1 MRFPCGRLVR
11 LSQYGLAVAFL
22 GLVCLASSL
31 ICVFYFEQVEDMVQT
46 ALERQTIFMNDSV
59 FLEAWQN
66 PPLTPITKV
75 YVFNVTNQ
83 EDVLAGNASRFQI
96 EEIGPF
102 VYSARTI
109 KRVVDWGQDGKTL
122 TFQSKTTYQYLPKES
137 AFPDDRTT
145 FVVVPNVLLM
155 TGMLKTEV
163 RPMSSFIKR
172 NIIWP
177 ILTST
182 GYKTPFLHLSVADF
196 VWGYEDELGC
206 LDSDPSTENEDLE
219 EDLFGDDFVRE
230 PAKPKMSERSYRR
243 PDGRC
248 MFGTLVGRND
258 TWESPIMIQTGLGDI
273 RSKGQ
278 LLKSKGKSSF
288 GAWTPN
294 SPCDSLIGTQEPS
307 ALPPQL
313 PDTFNLFLGI
323 MCRAIGMEHDGI
335 IQYGQI
341 HAKRYVPVRNSFNF
355 TQDSCYHVKSLHQL
369 PPGALSAST
378 CTDGAPLLVS
388 FPHYEGGSP
397 WYLDQVD
404 GLTPSETE
412 LHLPQIDVEPT
423 FGAPLSIK
431 IRFQVSLL
439 LERDSDFPPLT
450 NLTSQQ
456 TLLPVFW
463 VEEGFGS
470 PPDRELTILQL
481 GLHLPF
487 YVAVGLPL
495 MVTVTALLLFGFA
508 VLCCTHKT
516 IFEPPTH
523 FVMSKYETVPCE
535 DLTNHH
541 LQSLSPTKS

>member
-1 MRFPCGRLVR
+1 MR

-22 GLVCLASSL
+22 GLLCLASSF
-31 ICVFYFEQVEDMVQT
+31 ICVFYFDQVENMVQNV
-46 ALERQTIFMNDSV
+46 LERQTIFANDSV
-59 FLEAWQN
+59 FLEAWQD

-75 YVFNVTNQ
+75 YVFNVTNH
-83 EDVLAGNASRFQI
+83 EDVLAGNASRFKI

-109 KRVVDWGQDGKTL
+109 KRIVDWGHNGETL
-122 TFQSKTTYQYLPKES
+122 TFQSKTTYQFLPEES
-137 AFPDDRTT
+137 AYPDDKTT
-145 FVVVPNVLLM
+145 FVMVPNILLM
-155 TGMLKTEV
+155 TGMLKTNV
-163 RPMSSFIKR
+163 KPLSGFIKQ

-182 GYKTPFLHLSVADF
+182 GYKTPFLNLSVAEF
-196 VWGYEDELGC
+196 IWGYEDELGC
-206 LDSDPSTENEDLE
+206 LDSDPSAQRHDDLE
-219 EDLFGDDFVRE
+219 DELFSDDFMKE
-230 PAKPKMSERSYRR
+230 PPKPRVSDRNYRQ

-258 TWESPIMIQTGLGDI
+258 TWESPIVIQTGKGDI
-273 RSKGQ
+273 RTKGR

-294 SPCDSLIGTQEPS
+294 SPCDSLIGTLEPS

-313 PDTFNLFLGI
+313 PDTFHLFLGVV
-323 MCRAIGMEHDGI
+323 CRAIEMQLDGSA
-335 IQYGQI
+335 QYGQI
-341 HAKRYVPVRNSFNF
+341 SANRYVPVRNSFNF
-355 TQDSCYHVKSLHQL
+355 TQDSCYHSKSLHKL
-369 PPGALSAST
+369 PPGALSASS

-404 GLTPSETE
+404 GLTPSKTA

-439 LERDSDFPPLT
+439 LERESNFPPLT
-450 NLTSQQ
+450 KLTSQQ

-463 VEEGFGS
+463 VEEGFSS
-470 PPDRELTILQL
+470 PPDKELTILQF

-495 MVTVTALLLFGFA
+495 LVTITALLLFGFA

-516 IFEPPTH
+516 IFEPPSH

-535 DLTNHH
+535 DLTNQHGR
-541 LQSLSPTKS
+541 SLSLTKS